1 MYSMNLYD
9 GLVCLDRLLLD
20 VKVGGLDLR
29 VDAALGLGAAV
40 LVHQVLEPA
49 GALATVCEPD
59 LVVHLLRRVHI
70 PCKDRRAQL
79 IHTYIAVGRGGKKT
93 KNTIQIYMHTYTYLK
108 CTSVL
113 TQPSEEKPTS

>member
-20 VKVGGLDLR
+20 VKVRGLDLR

-49 GALATVCEPD
+49 GALAAVSEPD

-79 IHTYIAVGRGGKKT
+79 IHTYIHRSRERWKENQNHHADIHVH
-93 KNTIQIYMHTYTYLK
+93 IYIFKLSSNRAQV
-108 CTSVL
+108 C
-113 TQPSEEKPTS
+113 